1 MVSSGVFRELDQK
14 MTTEEPE
21 GFSGYHRKQDWTEDP
36 ELTHIT
42 RGTPCGEY
50 LRRYWHPIAMTEEV
64 TDLPLLVKVLGEEL
78 VLFKDKSGD
87 FGLLHKHCSHRGA
100 SLEFGIVAD
109 HGIICCYHGWHYAVD
124 GTLIRAGSE
133 REDGPICK
141 KVVHGA
147 YPVIERDGLVFAYL
161 GPPELR
167 PPFPLF
173 DTQVDTGVEK
183 VPFSLS
189 TPCNW
194 LQIYENTQDP
204 VHVIHLHSNVSGIQ
218 FGAASGVDQII
229 EYQDSPLGMIN
240 IQTREVGEFVWNRTV
255 ESILPNAN
263 QTGAIWEEAQNEKFF
278 QRSSLLRWVVPLDN
292 TSTRTIGWRYLSAD
306 LDPEQQGDRSQIGKE
321 GIDFIGQTA
330 TERSHEEAQRHPGDY
345 EAQVSQGPIA
355 IHDRENLASSDA
367 GVARLRRLL
376 RKRVAELRSGEE
388 PAPQAGA
395 EGEIVSTYTQDTVYR
410 VRLNDQQRKVFGQAV
425 ASTVVSSGDKG
436 PQERELMVKRT
447 CETFGGE

>member
-1 MVSSGVFRELDQK
+1 
-14 MTTEEPE
+14 MTTERPQ
-21 GFSGYHRKQDWTEDP
+21 GFQGYHRRHDWQEDP
-36 ELTHIT
+36 ELTHID
-42 RGTPCGEY
+42 RGTECGEY
-50 LRRYWHPIAMTEEV
+50 LRRYWHPVAMTDEV
-64 TDLPLLVKVLGEEL
+64 TGLPLLVKVLGEEL
-78 VLFKDKSGD
+78 VLFKDKSGE

-133 REDGPICK
+133 RQNGPICK

-147 YPVIERDGLVFAYL
+147 YPVIEKDGLVFAYL
-161 GPPELR
+161 GPFKSK
-167 PPFPLF
+167 PPFPVF
-173 DTQVDTGVEK
+173 DTQADSGVEK

-204 VHVIHLHSNVSGIQ
+204 VHVVHLHSNVSGIQ
-218 FGAASGVDQII
+218 FGVASGLDQII

-240 IQTREVGEFVWNRTV
+240 IQTREVGGFIWSRTV

-263 QTGAIWEEAQNEKFF
+263 QTGAIWEEADSEKFF
-278 QRSSLLRWVVPLDN
+278 QRSSVLRWVVPVDN
-292 TSTRTIGWRYLSAD
+292 TSTRTIGWRYLSSE
-306 LDPEQQGDRSQIGKE
+306 LDPGNQGNRSHIGKE
-321 GIDFIGQTA
+321 SIDFIGQTA

-355 IHDRENLASSDA
+355 MHDRENLASSDA

-376 RKRVAELRSGEE
+376 RRRVTELQEGHEPPRQAER
-388 PAPQAGA
+388 
-395 EGEIVSTYTQDTVYR
+395 EGEIVSTYTQDTVF
-410 VRLNDQQRKVFGQAV
+410 LASFSSDQQRAFGQTV
-425 ASTVVSSGDKG
+425 ANTVIRSGDRS
-436 PQERELMVKRT
+436 PDERVVMVKQA
-447 CETFGGE
+447 CETFARRS